1 MDFIAN
7 EQDRFGLKLNKD
19 INGKNAFKKR
29 KTRKKN
35 SEWCALQLKLLAVN
49 SFLNFNSITENNE

>member
-1 MDFIAN
+1 MDCIAN

-29 KTRKKN
+29 KTRKKKIQN
-35 SEWCALQLKLLAVN
+35 DVH
-49 SFLNFNSITENNE
+49 FN